1 MSITDALVPGL
12 PSLLRI
18 TIAHG
23 YIVQI
28 LLAEALFTYGLRRRS
43 HAVMRAI
50 FGFVVALPLMVA
62 VPNWISGYVSGLFS
76 LTVFLLSLMLW
87 RWMLEGSF
95 RELLFCCVGAQLT
108 QNLSY
113 NVENLIYRPFADRI
127 PDVGWFALSVG
138 CTCVVYAICFL
149 LFARRPYA
157 SGHVEVEGRY
167 VYTFAV
173 MAALFTYVMQYLF
186 QVYGLDRYWVSR
198 PPLILCCLAGLCVQ
212 YGFVALKS
220 ESDER
225 AMLERMMRQEARQY
239 AIAQESV
246 DLINMKAHDL
256 KHQIARIRATGNMD
270 DAELNDIERIVAR
283 YEDTCNSGNRDL
295 DVVLAQKQMVC
306 RSEGIV
312 MTVIAQGE
320 ALTFMR
326 PSDIASLFGNILD
339 NAIEHERTV
348 EPPSLRTIAVSVRRN
363 GNMSVIRIENYCARR
378 PRMVGGLPVTS
389 KNDRRYHGF
398 GMRSVRYIVER
409 YGGSLA
415 ITTEGDLFVV
425 SILLPYGNERVA
437 AR

>member
-1 MSITDALVPGL
+1 
-12 PSLLRI
+12 
-18 TIAHG
+18 
-23 YIVQI
+23 
-28 LLAEALFTYGLRRRS
+28 
-43 HAVMRAI
+43 
-50 FGFVVALPLMVA
+50 
-62 VPNWISGYVSGLFS
+62 
-76 LTVFLLSLMLW
+76 
-87 RWMLEGSF
+87 
-95 RELLFCCVGAQLT
+95 
-108 QNLSY
+108 
-113 NVENLIYRPFADRI
+113 
-127 PDVGWFALSVG
+127 
-138 CTCVVYAICFL
+138 
-149 LFARRPYA
+149 
-157 SGHVEVEGRY
+157 
-167 VYTFAV
+167 
-173 MAALFTYVMQYLF
+173 
-186 QVYGLDRYWVSR
+186 
-198 PPLILCCLAGLCVQ
+198 
-212 YGFVALKS
+212 
-220 ESDER
+220 
-225 AMLERMMRQEARQY
+225 
-239 AIAQESV
+239 
-246 DLINMKAHDL
+246 MKAHDL
-256 KHQIARIRATGNMD
+256 KHQIARIRATGNVD